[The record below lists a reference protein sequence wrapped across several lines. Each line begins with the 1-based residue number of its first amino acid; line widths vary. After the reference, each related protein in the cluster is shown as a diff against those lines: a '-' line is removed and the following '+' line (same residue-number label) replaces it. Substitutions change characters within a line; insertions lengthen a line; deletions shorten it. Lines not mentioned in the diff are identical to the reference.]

1 MKNSRKYFWHLT
13 ITGQQY
19 GHLRFPMSSTR
30 KRKLTPELKPQADV
44 KREKI
49 SLKFSKLWRKSRFSG
64 RKDIPNH
71 LTALLSFCAK
81 SEATVRLFLLIL
93 LASVSDLAISF
104 LPGLPI
110 LQLGN
115 QPAVPRLVDVLLSAL
130 QGPPIW
136 GGNNWFVSRPWVLTA
151 KIGTFHSTPSLDL
164 RSYLGGKA
172 EVDGRK
178 VRLWLPYI
186 RSAYAI
192 APNMPHAVWT
202 QVISASPLAIPILTG
217 QTPKAEQRPVVNLG
231 DLPCCE
237 EEDLELAERPILWA
251 LFKFQRHL
259 RKKPSRHQ
267 KLAHVASTFLPPS
280 GACSY
285 QQAEVWCLA
294 YALATFQK
302 FLAFSV
308 SRDWLADEDAQAI
321 FDRFRNAV
329 FPSLPGTSEENSA
342 AVQIDY
348 ASRFWDF
355 LEAFLSSS
363 CGLVGPGEERT
374 QATRAA
380 ITSIGQDF
388 FLVLPRESALNE
400 FRVWLDHHGIA
411 WPSYGKTWAA
421 KVQQDLMNA
430 GVPLKTE
437 KNDISFRY
445 AFFAK
450 GMAPEGSKEKLY
462 CLAIPLPQ
470 LPDTLKELL
479 HQRFGSNWA
488 SWCPT
493 GDPLPGGEA

>member
-1 MKNSRKYFWHLT
+1 M
-13 ITGQQY
+13 
-19 GHLRFPMSSTR
+19 
-30 KRKLTPELKPQADV
+30 
-44 KREKI
+44 
-49 SLKFSKLWRKSRFSG
+49 
-64 RKDIPNH
+64 
-71 LTALLSFCAK
+71 
-81 SEATVRLFLLIL
+81 
-93 LASVSDLAISF
+93 
-104 LPGLPI
+104 
-110 LQLGN
+110 
-115 QPAVPRLVDVLLSAL
+115 
-130 QGPPIW
+130 
-136 GGNNWFVSRPWVLTA
+136 
-151 KIGTFHSTPSLDL
+151 
-164 RSYLGGKA
+164 
-172 EVDGRK
+172 
-178 VRLWLPYI
+178 
-186 RSAYAI
+186 
-192 APNMPHAVWT
+192 
-202 QVISASPLAIPILTG
+202 ISASPLAIPILTG

-231 DLPCCE
+231 ELPFCE
-237 EEDLELAERPILWA
+237 EEELDLAERPILWA
-251 LFKFQRHL
+251 ICKFQRHL
-259 RKKPSRHQ
+259 RKKASRCQ
-267 KLAHVASTFLPPS
+267 SLAHAALTFLPPS
-280 GACSY
+280 GARSY

-294 YALATFQK
+294 YALAAFQK
-302 FLAFSV
+302 FLDFSV
-308 SRDWLADEDAQAI
+308 SCDWISEEDAQAI

-450 GMAPEGSKEKLY
+450 GRAPEGSKEKLH

-479 HQRFGSNWA
+479 HQQFGSNWA

-493 GDPLPGGEA
+493 GDPLPGGDQ